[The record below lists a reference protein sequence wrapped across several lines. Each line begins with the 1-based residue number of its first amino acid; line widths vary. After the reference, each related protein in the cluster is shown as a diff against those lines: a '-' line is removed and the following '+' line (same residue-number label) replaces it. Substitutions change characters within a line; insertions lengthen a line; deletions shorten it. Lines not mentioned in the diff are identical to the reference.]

1 MEVKR
6 FDKYTDVMN
15 EVLKGSGI
23 AIYTGG
29 EKEII
34 VKKIHESID
43 YIESHAQD
51 TPFFMALADGKLIGS
66 KCPACGYRYATAH
79 MHCGQCGNRTEWF
92 DLPGE
97 GKIHCHSVSKY
108 GGGKFLKEAP
118 FSLILVEFE
127 GVDSYLM
134 AEYRPK
140 EILNLKR
147 MKKEFR
153 RNPHFDIRDV
163 YFVPVG

>member
-1 MEVKR
+1 M
-6 FDKYTDVMN
+6 
-15 EVLKGSGI
+15 
-23 AIYTGG
+23 
-29 EKEII
+29 
-34 VKKIHESID
+34 
-43 YIESHAQD
+43 
-51 TPFFMALADGKLIGS
+51 
-66 KCPACGYRYATAH
+66 
-79 MHCGQCGNRTEWF
+79 
-92 DLPGE
+92 
-97 GKIHCHSVSKY
+97 SKY